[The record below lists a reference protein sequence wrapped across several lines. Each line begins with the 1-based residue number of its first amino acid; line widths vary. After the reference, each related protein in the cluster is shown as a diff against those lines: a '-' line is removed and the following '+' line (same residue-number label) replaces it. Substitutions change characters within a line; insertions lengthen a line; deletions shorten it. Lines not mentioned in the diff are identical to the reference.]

1 MEKVVLASPDEA
13 LATNALFRNREAF
26 AAHGLEIDVTVTG
39 PGEPVVRAMLEG
51 RAGYTHVCGTPLPA
65 AVAGRG
71 LKVLA
76 AFQTSSFGLYSH
88 PRISSLAD
96 LRGKTVVLAGSML
109 RPTLELALERHGL
122 TLQGHP
128 KIDDRD
134 SVRIVTPR
142 DVGGTGDRAG
152 EYMGLHLKVLD
163 GTVDAVALNPP
174 RTQAALRVGL
184 RRLLQFGDVQ
194 PIPTFALLTTDALL
208 RERRDEVMRF
218 MRGTLL
224 SLDDFIADREL
235 GVGLLRETGVP
246 EELLVGTYGEVRG
259 YLRPEGGLPEE
270 VQRLWVA
277 WSKESL
283 GLTEEVPLER
293 VYDFS
298 VLEEAR
304 QGG

>member
-1 MEKVVLASPDEA
+1 MEKVVLASPDET
-13 LATNALFRNREAF
+13 LATNALFRNRGAF
-26 AAHGLEIDVTVTG
+26 ADHGLEIAITVTG
-39 PGEPVVRAMLEG
+39 PGEPVVQAMLEG
-51 RAGYTHVCGTPLPA
+51 RAGYTHVCGAPLPA

-76 AFQTSSFGLYSH
+76 AFQTSSFGLYAH
-88 PRISSLAD
+88 PSITNLSD
-96 LRGKTVVLAGSML
+96 LRGKKVVLAGSLL
-109 RPTLELALERHGL
+109 RPTLELALRHHGL
-122 TLQGHP
+122 TLQGRP

-134 SVRIVTPR
+134 SVSIVTPR
-142 DVGGTGDRAG
+142 DVDETGDRAA

-174 RTQAALRVGL
+174 RTQAALRAGL
-184 RRLLQFGDVQ
+184 RLLLQFGDVR

-208 RERRDEVMRF
+208 RERRDQVTRF
-218 MRGTLL
+218 LRGTLR
-224 SLDDFIADREL
+224 SIYDFIGDRDL

-270 VQRLWVA
+270 VQRLWVD
-277 WSKESL
+277 WCRESL

-304 QGG
+304 RGG